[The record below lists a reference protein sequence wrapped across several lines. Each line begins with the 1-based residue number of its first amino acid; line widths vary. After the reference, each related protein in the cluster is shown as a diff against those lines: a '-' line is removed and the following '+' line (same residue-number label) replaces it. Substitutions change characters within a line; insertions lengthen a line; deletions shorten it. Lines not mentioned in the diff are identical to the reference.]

1 MDRIS
6 AIAFLRCRTGVVAP
20 RFEVIGDQDAKPK
33 SFNCP
38 TKTAPDSFPASSRSL
53 LRNVSLQQ
61 SDDINH
67 NCLASCTHMRAGAE
81 VLPRWSLLCGGSSL
95 NPCCGERRDDRAI
108 GAYALRAVLGAD

>member
-38 TKTAPDSFPASSRSL
+38 TKTAPASFPASSRSL

-81 VLPRWSLLCGGSSL
+81 VLPSLVITLWRKLTKSVL
-95 NPCCGERRDDRAI
+95 RGEKRRSRDRC
-108 GAYALRAVLGAD
+108 LR